1 MNQETRESGGPR
13 ATVAG
18 WITATLSTAAG
29 CAIAFGVW
37 LALGT
42 ADTEPLES
50 PLMLSVAR
58 QLDHGPWGLYGPF
71 GGQNPLVLIHAPLY
85 YHLAAIAAWVV
96 RQGGSDPITAA
107 RLAGRGLSLAGL
119 LITAWC
125 ALRIARLDGPRPRAG
140 WWAACLCAAAPVVGT
155 MPYTVRPD
163 MLGVAVQTTGV
174 LLVLKA
180 LGRPRPAGRLIA
192 GGFAAL
198 GLAICI
204 KQHLAGGLFVSTALL
219 LWEWGRGRVSSR
231 LVGLAMLTAA
241 GVVAVVYGVEEVAT
255 EGRMSTALLVAAPA
269 IARVHPADPV
279 RAGITLANIGGGST
293 CLIALLAF
301 AALAQ
306 VAGKPGLG
314 RRVAAS
320 LGTVVAG
327 FTLCIPLLD
336 FVHRSV
342 ALSLTA
348 TAAPF
353 VCAFLVIPACA
364 LIERRGLF
372 GSWLDPAL
380 CLFVAAEMVIVALLC
395 LASTGAWVNYAIQG
409 IVFAAIL
416 TGRSLSRA
424 CEETPAGT
432 YFFPLGLAALAVLV
446 FGLEGAYI
454 TFDRLRSDRLAAEAV
469 VRNVGEPG
477 STFYFAGGPGE
488 NREFGRTDLVFDD
501 WLYPVFESVHAAEP
515 RSVWLRQALAD
526 GSIRFVITTSDRP
539 WVDGV
544 GEPLNRLGYTARAK
558 VGPLY
563 VWEQLRSQ
571 R

>member
-279 RAGITLANIGGGST
+279 RGDHAGEHRRGKHLLDRTPGFCGAGAGRREAWPGKEGRGQPGNRGGRVHAVHS
-293 CLIALLAF
+293 A
-301 AALAQ
+301 
-306 VAGKPGLG
+306 PGLRPSKRGPVADGDRRALRLRFPGNPGLCSHRTPGSVRKLARSRALSVCG
-314 RRVAAS
+314 RRNGDRRSFVPGEHRR
-320 LGTVVAG
+320 LGK
-327 FTLCIPLLD
+327 LCNP
-336 FVHRSV
+336 
-342 ALSLTA
+342 
-348 TAAPF
+348 
-353 VCAFLVIPACA
+353 
-364 LIERRGLF
+364 G
-372 GSWLDPAL
+372 
-380 CLFVAAEMVIVALLC
+380 
-395 LASTGAWVNYAIQG
+395 
-409 IVFAAIL
+409 
-416 TGRSLSRA
+416 
-424 CEETPAGT
+424 
-432 YFFPLGLAALAVLV
+432 
-446 FGLEGAYI
+446 
-454 TFDRLRSDRLAAEAV
+454 DRLRRDLDGQV
-469 VRNVGEPG
+469 VI
-477 STFYFAGGPGE
+477 AGM
-488 NREFGRTDLVFDD
+488 
-501 WLYPVFESVHAAEP
+501 
-515 RSVWLRQALAD
+515 
-526 GSIRFVITTSDRP
+526 
-539 WVDGV
+539 
-544 GEPLNRLGYTARAK
+544 
-558 VGPLY
+558 
-563 VWEQLRSQ
+563 
-571 R
+571 